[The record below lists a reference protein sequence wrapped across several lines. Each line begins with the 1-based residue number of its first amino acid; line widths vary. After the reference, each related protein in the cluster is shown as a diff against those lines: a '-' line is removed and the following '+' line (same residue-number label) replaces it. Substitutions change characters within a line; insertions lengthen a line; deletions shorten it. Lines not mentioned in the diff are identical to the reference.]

1 VLKTHIFIAR
11 SHPDLGKDENPKEGV
26 LLLPTV
32 LLPTKLVSK
41 QICTREK
48 KKRFIPGR
56 RR

>member
-1 VLKTHIFIAR
+1 
-11 SHPDLGKDENPKEGV
+11 
-26 LLLPTV
+26 V

-56 RR
+56 RRWTYTRMKEEDNEKAQCICEP